1 MAETPKLAL
10 DQAGLQTFIDT
21 QIIPFRDSLTKI
33 KTVDND
39 QGQTMRSLVGNGKID
54 DTNKDLYGLQK
65 PLTLGQMT
73 KVVDGGDPVKGGAL
87 ANALTNAANSIDKVY
102 EQQVKLFNDLHENLQ
117 KTITKLMQGQT
128 NSLTLIDGK
137 AFLDNLGTVPSDF
150 QATGSGNSAS

>member
-10 DQAGLQTFIDT
+10 DQAGLQNFIDT
-21 QIIPFRDSLTKI
+21 QILPFRDSLTKI

-65 PLTLGQMT
+65 PLTIGQMT
-73 KVVDGGDPVKGGAL
+73 KVADTGDPVKGGAL
-87 ANALTNAANSIDKVY
+87 ANALTSAANSIDKVY
-102 EQQVKLFNDLHENLQ
+102 EQQVKLFNDLHDNLQ

-128 NSLTLIDGK
+128 NSLALIDGK

-150 QATGSGNSAS
+150 QATGNGNSAS

>member
-10 DQAGLQTFIDT
+10 DQAGLQNFIDT
-21 QIIPFRDSLTKI
+21 QILPFRDSLTKI

-65 PLTLGQMT
+65 PLTIGQMT

-87 ANALTNAANSIDKVY
+87 ANALTDAANSIDKVY

-150 QATGSGNSAS
+150 QATGNGNSAS

>member
-39 QGQTMRSLVGNGKID
+39 QGQTMRSLIGDGKID

-73 KVVDGGDPVKGGAL
+73 KVADTGDPVKGGAL
-87 ANALTNAANSIDKVY
+87 SNALTNAANSIDKVY

-117 KTITKLMQGQT
+117 KTITKLMQGQN

-150 QATGSGNSAS
+150 QATGDSNSNS